1 MYPLKG
7 RSKMKKS
14 LLVLAILGTLFG
26 GIGVD
31 VLAQEE
37 RAEEELLFM
46 HISVVT
52 ASKTEEKLSDAPGVI
67 TVVTEDELERFAG
80 TTLKDILERVPGLI
94 GSTVY
99 MTDRSMIAVRGAQT
113 KANSVHVLLL
123 INGRPVREVLE
134 GGIITETLESFPV
147 NIIKKIEVIRGP
159 GSVLYGSGA
168 FSAVINVITEKA
180 EKNGVTI
187 TGLAGESGAYNT
199 LLEAKYKQG
208 EFSMVVAGRYQERP
222 DWKTTWDYADFIT
235 NTVVSKKVDIPN
247 KGPGVYLELNY
258 KNLRCM
264 SSYNQWQNFFCI
276 PDYAPIFPAF
286 GNAYWKK
293 GFADLGYGLEVNE
306 KWNMDINLTYTR
318 STFKVNAW
326 PDVKRDSYEFIAE
339 CANFINPTEKLGIVL
354 GGLYNYIEGKE
365 LMNVPG
371 GQIPINDHNRTS
383 FGFYTQA
390 DYWLRQNT
398 RSIGGFQVNKVE
410 NIDLDIVPRVGLILY
425 PSSHINIKALY
436 SQAFRAPSINEIGLN
451 HPAMKGNPDLKS
463 EKVNTIDVGANYYGE
478 QFQCGV
484 NYFFS
489 KQIEVI
495 FQDRSGEFPLP
506 TYNNIGEIE
515 IQGVEFEG
523 KYYVNKSLF
532 LTGSTLYQ
540 KNEDKEGNEDVTPIA
555 NFGAKAGISYRP
567 KKGVALGLFNI
578 YQGPLDEKFDTQLNP
593 SPQAY
598 NIMNL
603 HCRLNLNRL
612 LDWNLSQDLSLLLQ
626 ADNLLD
632 KEIWLPNWGLIIG
645 NSVPVNQGRTIYF
658 GMEVSL

>member
-1 MYPLKG
+1 
-7 RSKMKKS
+7 
-14 LLVLAILGTLFG
+14 
-26 GIGVD
+26 
-31 VLAQEE
+31 
-37 RAEEELLFM
+37 
-46 HISVVT
+46 
-52 ASKTEEKLSDAPGVI
+52 
-67 TVVTEDELERFAG
+67 
-80 TTLKDILERVPGLI
+80 
-94 GSTVY
+94 
-99 MTDRSMIAVRGAQT
+99 
-113 KANSVHVLLL
+113 
-123 INGRPVREVLE
+123 
-134 GGIITETLESFPV
+134 
-147 NIIKKIEVIRGP
+147 
-159 GSVLYGSGA
+159 
-168 FSAVINVITEKA
+168 
-180 EKNGVTI
+180 
-187 TGLAGESGAYNT
+187 
-199 LLEAKYKQG
+199 
-208 EFSMVVAGRYQERP
+208 
-222 DWKTTWDYADFIT
+222 
-235 NTVVSKKVDIPN
+235 
-247 KGPGVYLELNY
+247 
-258 KNLRCM
+258 
-264 SSYNQWQNFFCI
+264 
-276 PDYAPIFPAF
+276 
-286 GNAYWKK
+286 
-293 GFADLGYGLEVNE
+293 
-306 KWNMDINLTYTR
+306 
-318 STFKVNAW
+318 
-326 PDVKRDSYEFIAE
+326 
-339 CANFINPTEKLGIVL
+339 
-354 GGLYNYIEGKE
+354 
-365 LMNVPG
+365 
-371 GQIPINDHNRTS
+371 
-383 FGFYTQA
+383 
-390 DYWLRQNT
+390 
-398 RSIGGFQVNKVE
+398 
-410 NIDLDIVPRVGLILY
+410 
-425 PSSHINIKALY
+425 
-436 SQAFRAPSINEIGLN
+436 
-451 HPAMKGNPDLKS
+451 MKGNPDLKS

-489 KQIEVI
+489 KQLEVI